1 MKINPKKATAL
12 VLTGALILGITAGA
26 VSAGNADVNHSEE
39 KKPETSVAAS
49 GTPVP
54 MKDETVYVIAGADG
68 TTQQVIVSNWLQNTG
83 KADRI
88 EDFTSLSDISNV
100 KGYEDFVSGANG
112 KLTWNANGNDIYYQ
126 GTTQKPLPVD
136 LKITYTLDGKEIAP
150 DALAGKNGRVTIRFD
165 YRNNQFENVIING
178 KEEKIYVP
186 FLMMTGVLLDTE
198 VFRNVT
204 VTNGKLENM
213 GNQIAVLGI
222 ALPGMQ
228 ETLNISED
236 TLELPQYIE
245 ITADATGF
253 DMGPSLTIATTAL
266 LQDFT
271 SEDFN
276 TADLK
281 DQAAKLTD
289 GMNALL
295 DGSGTLYNGLNTLL
309 EQTKKLVNGIDQ
321 LAAGAAQLQSGANA
335 LNGGAAQ
342 LQSGAGQ
349 LAQGLETLD
358 SNSAALNG
366 GAQQIFET
374 LLATANSQLSAA
386 GLTVPTLTIQNYSQV
401 LTDVIASLD
410 SDAVY
415 QTALKQVT
423 DGVNARRGEIEAKV
437 TAVVREQVTAQVNA
451 KVTEQVRSRVQQ
463 GVQAKEDQF
472 RAAVIQKATGMT
484 VEQYDV
490 AVAAGKVA
498 AQQQEAVKQAV
509 AKAMADEVSKQ
520 MESAEMKAKIAALT
534 EENVDLQMATDEVKA
549 MIADN
554 TQLQIEKAINDTM
567 ASPEIQGKLAAAAE
581 GAKSVIALK
590 TSLDSYNTF
599 YKGLLSYTAG
609 VSTAS
614 GGANAL
620 LTGLGTLNGGTKELT
635 AGIQT
640 LNAGLK
646 TLKDNTPALLE
657 GITALRDGSSALKG
671 GLNKLMDEGIRKIAD
686 LAQDD
691 LANLFA
697 RISAAVDAANRY
709 KTFTGI
715 DNSADGTVKFIY
727 KTDST
732 SAKKGE

>member
-26 VSAGNADVNHSEE
+26 VSARNADASHTDE
-39 KKPETSVAAS
+39 KKSETAVAAAS
-49 GTPVP
+49 TPVP

-68 TTQQVIVSNWLQNTG
+68 STQQVIVSNWLQNTG
-83 KADRI
+83 KTDFI
-88 EDFTSLSDISNV
+88 EDYTSLSDIANV
-100 KGYEDFVSGANG
+100 KGYEDFVSGTNG
-112 KLTWNANGNDIYYQ
+112 NLTWNANGNDIYYQ

-165 YRNNQFENVIING
+165 YHNNQFENVTING

-186 FLMMTGVLLDTE
+186 FLMMTGVMLDTE

-213 GNQIAVLGI
+213 GNQIAVVGI

-228 ETLNISED
+228 ETLDISKD
-236 TLELPQYIE
+236 TLELPQYVE
-245 ITADATGF
+245 ITADVTGF
-253 DMGPSLTIATTAL
+253 DMGPSLTVATTAL
-266 LQDFT
+266 FQNFT

-276 TADLK
+276 ADDLK
-281 DQAAKLTD
+281 DQASKLTD
-289 GMNALL
+289 GMNALMN
-295 DGSGTLYNGLNTLL
+295 GSGKLYDGLNTLL
-309 EQTKKLVNGIDQ
+309 EQTKKLVSGIDQ

-335 LNGGAAQ
+335 LNGGAGQ

-349 LAQGLETLD
+349 LAHGLETLN

-423 DGVNARRGEIEAKV
+423 DGVNAQRDKIEAKV

-451 KVTEQVRSRVQQ
+451 KVTEQVHNGVQQ
-463 GVQAKEDQF
+463 GVQAKESLF

-484 VEQYDV
+484 VEQYDA
-490 AVAAGKVA
+490 AVAAGKVT

-520 MESAEMKAKIAALT
+520 MESTEVKAKIAALT
-534 EENVDLQMATDEVKA
+534 KENTDLQMTTDEVKA
-549 MIADN
+549 IIANN

-599 YKGLLSYTAG
+599 YKGLLTYTAG
-609 VSTAS
+609 VSTAA
-614 GGANAL
+614 GGANEL
-620 LTGLGTLNGGTKELT
+620 LAGLGTLNGGTKELT

-657 GITALRDGSSALKG
+657 GITALRDGSSALKD

-686 LAQDD
+686 LAEDD
-691 LANLFA
+691 LTNLSA
-697 RISAAVDAANRY
+697 RMSAAVDAANRY
-709 KTFTGI
+709 KTFTGM

-727 KTDST
+727 KTDSV

>member
-39 KKPETSVAAS
+39 KKPETSVAAAS
-49 GTPVP
+49 TPVP

-100 KGYEDFVSGANG
+100 KGYEDFVSGTNG

-136 LKITYTLDGKEIAP
+136 LKISYTLDGKEIAP

-204 VTNGKLENM
+204 VTNGKLENL

-276 TADLK
+276 TGDLK

-309 EQTKKLVNGIDQ
+309 EQTKKLVSGIDQ
-321 LAAGAAQLQSGANA
+321 LAAGAAQLQSGAHA

-484 VEQYDV
+484 VEQYDA
-490 AVAAGKVA
+490 AVAAGKVT

-534 EENVDLQMATDEVKA
+534 EENVGLQMATDEVKA
-549 MIADN
+549 MIANN

-590 TSLDSYNTF
+590 TSLDSYSTF
-599 YKGLLSYTAG
+599 YKGLLTYTAG

-657 GITALRDGSSALKG
+657 GITALRDGSNALKD

-709 KTFTGI
+709 KTFTGM